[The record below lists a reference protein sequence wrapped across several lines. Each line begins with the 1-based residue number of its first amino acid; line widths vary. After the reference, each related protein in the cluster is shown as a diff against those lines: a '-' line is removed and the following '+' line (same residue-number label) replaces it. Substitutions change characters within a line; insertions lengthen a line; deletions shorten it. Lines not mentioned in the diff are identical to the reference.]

1 MTSFST
7 PQPKRLTPQ
16 ITNKSAAAALLQ
28 RCMRWC
34 CKVALV
40 QSSLL
45 SYLEPLIRLVRPTFR
60 AHVSQAQLLQLQ
72 QHGNFLQLTLRPG
85 RRWQGF
91 IPGQHLQLVLEVD
104 GRAVS
109 RTFSIS
115 SSLQLFLEQGLIML
129 TIQQQPQGVMSNQL
143 QQLLQEPIQPPVQP
157 TKQAPMQ
164 PAPVEVQAPKLPL
177 YLSAAQGTFTLSQ
190 QQPAL
195 LLAAGSGITPIHAML
210 TSITRLTQPL
220 LLIYSYRGADQ
231 LLFAESWRELQQK
244 FPLLQV
250 QLIDT
255 QSRGRVTVA
264 EVTVWLLQQPDS
276 QIYVCGP
283 TSFSQSWL
291 HQLALLKVPPA
302 NIKHESF
309 GLGALPAVNGAQSS
323 HLIRVTMTAQQ
334 LTVPSGEGSLLQSLE
349 AAGLDPAY
357 GCRRGICMQCLC
369 QKSQG
374 VVRNLVTGETSDA
387 GPGQIQLCISQP
399 LSAVELSLV

>member
-7 PQPKRLTPQ
+7 PQPKRLNQQ
-16 ITNKSAAAALLQ
+16 ITKKSATAAALWQ
-28 RCMRWC
+28 QCWRWC
-34 CKVALV
+34 CQVALV
-40 QSSLL
+40 QPSLL

-60 AHVSQAQLLQLQ
+60 AHVSHAKLVQIQ
-72 QHGNFLQLTLRPG
+72 QHGNFLHLTLRPG
-85 RRWQGF
+85 GRWQGF
-91 IPGQHLQLVLEVD
+91 IPGQHLQLVLEIN
-104 GRAVS
+104 GRAIS

-115 SSLQLFLEQGLIML
+115 SSLQLFLEQGLITL
-129 TIQQQPQGVMSNQL
+129 TIQQQPQGVISNQL
-143 QQLLQEPIQPPVQP
+143 QQLSEPTAV
-157 TKQAPMQ
+157 
-164 PAPVEVQAPKLPL
+164 VYSLPQL
-177 YLSAAQGTFTLSQ
+177 PIHLSAAQGSFTLSQ
-190 QQPAL
+190 HQPAL

-220 LLIYSYRGADQ
+220 RLIYSYRGADQ

-264 EVTVWLLQQPDS
+264 EVTAWLFQQPDS

-302 NIKHESF
+302 NIKQESF
-309 GLGALPAVNGAQSS
+309 GLGALRPENGAQSL
-323 HLIRVTMTAQQ
+323 HPIRVTLAAQQ
-334 LTVPSGEGSLLQSLE
+334 LTVQSGDGSLLQSLE

-399 LSAVELSLV
+399 LSAVELNFV